1 MVGWLPNKFYKELE
15 RNRIILLMCNGINS
29 NNRKKQNYSVSIL
42 ALSLT
47 NRVMVKLDKAE
58 KNKEVKGNNTKQNT
72 F

>member
-29 NNRKKQNYSVSIL
+29 NNRKKAELLNFYFGFIFIKESDGQ
-42 ALSLT
+42 T
-47 NRVMVKLDKAE
+47 GQAE